1 MKYLGKVILGIGN
14 WISGLSN
21 RSRAI
26 LVAGML
32 LLLLGGS
39 VNKLIGA
46 LNRPREAQPQVSPD
60 QIIKPMQQL
69 FKQVSVPRSDLRI
82 EKDLRRLDSL
92 ATEYRTKQQKT
103 P

>member
-1 MKYLGKVILGIGN
+1 MRYLGKMILGVGS

-21 RSRAI
+21 RSRAA
-26 LVAGML
+26 LVAGLL

-39 VNKLIGA
+39 VNKLVVA
-46 LNRPREAQPQVSPD
+46 LNRPREPQPQTHPD

-69 FKQVSVPRSDLRI
+69 FKQASLPRADLRT
-82 EKDLRRLDSL
+82 EMSLRRLDSL
-92 ATEYRTKQQKT
+92 ANEYRTKQRIT